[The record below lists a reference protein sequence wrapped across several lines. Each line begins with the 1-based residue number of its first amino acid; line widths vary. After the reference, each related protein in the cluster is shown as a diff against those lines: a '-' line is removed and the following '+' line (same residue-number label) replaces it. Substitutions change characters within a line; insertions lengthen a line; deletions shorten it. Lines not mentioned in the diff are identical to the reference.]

1 MLYKITNKKEPDV
14 ADTKIVAIVLSGMLL
29 WAVLLVASGTDTDA
43 EVPPVK
49 LTLKTAADNTAAN
62 QQAN

>member
-1 MLYKITNKKEPDV
+1 M

-29 WAVLLVASGTDTDA
+29 WAVLLVASYTDTDA

-49 LTLKTAADNTAAN
+49 QTLKTAADNTAAN